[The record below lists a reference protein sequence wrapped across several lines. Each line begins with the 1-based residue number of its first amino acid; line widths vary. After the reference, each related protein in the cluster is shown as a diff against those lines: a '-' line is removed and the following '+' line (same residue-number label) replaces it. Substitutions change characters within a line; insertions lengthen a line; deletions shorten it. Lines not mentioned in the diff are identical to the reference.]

1 MTSPIPALDIG
12 PISKGARSHHP
23 LFAIGAVM
31 IGSYIA
37 SFDSR
42 LFSIGLADLK
52 GAFSLSF
59 DEGAWLGTAAFGS
72 QILIAPAVS
81 WLATVF
87 GVRRIFVVPSLLYAA
102 ISLIIPFVGDYEA
115 LLVLHVIRG
124 LLLGL
129 FVPATV
135 MIIFRNLSMSWW
147 LPAIALYA
155 FRTPFTLN
163 AGVSFGGFYAQTI
176 GWQWMYWQDALV
188 APLMGIF
195 MYLGA
200 PHERVNREL
209 LFKADWGGML
219 LFGVGLTLLYVGLDQ
234 GNRLNWLESG
244 VVVATLAGGVALIL
258 AFFMNESLVHEPWAS
273 ATVLMSRNISL
284 MLVATIF
291 FTLTCISNT
300 TLVPNFLATV
310 GQLRPEQTG
319 SLLLLYGTLPLF
331 ILVPACVFLLR
342 RIDKRFVM
350 MLGFSAFAA
359 ASLLGATLS
368 PDWRLDNFIPVVV
381 LQSIGY
387 SFTFLTVIVF
397 AVANLNPARATAFS
411 AYIQV
416 LRLGGTQIGVA
427 LMGTY
432 IRVREQV
439 HSNLLGQHLGNGDE
453 SVTQSLNAWT
463 SLFSADEM
471 SLGNAKAMSALSS
484 AVQKQAYVLAYID
497 GFWLTFWVGILGL
510 ATIVFMARSPA
521 GPFTPKG
528 TEA

>member
-1 MTSPIPALDIG
+1 
-12 PISKGARSHHP
+12 
-23 LFAIGAVM
+23 M

-42 LFSIGLADLK
+42 LFSIGLADLR
-52 GAFSLSF
+52 GAFSLGF
-59 DEGAWLGTAAFGS
+59 DEGAWLATAAFGA

-87 GVRRIFVVPSLLYAA
+87 GVRRIFVVPSLLYASV
-102 ISLIIPFVGDYEA
+102 SLFIPFVGNYEA
-115 LLVLHVIRG
+115 LLALHVARG

-135 MIIFRNLSMSWW
+135 MIIFRNLPMSWW

-155 FRTPFTLN
+155 FRTPFSLN
-163 AGVSFGGFYAQTI
+163 TGVSLGGFYAQTI
-176 GWQWMYWQDALV
+176 GWQWMYWQDALI
-188 APLMGIF
+188 APLMGVF

-219 LFGVGLTLLYVGLDQ
+219 LFGTSLTLLYVGLDQ
-234 GNRLNWLESG
+234 GYRLNWLESG
-244 VVVATLAGGVALIL
+244 IVVATLCGGGALML
-258 AFFMNESLVHEPWAS
+258 TFFLNEALVSEPWAS
-273 ATVLMSRNISL
+273 TTVLASRNISL
-284 MLVATIF
+284 MLIATIF

-319 SLLLLYGTLPLF
+319 SLLLFYGTLPLF
-331 ILVPACVFLLR
+331 VLMPVCVFLLR

-368 PDWRLDNFIPVVV
+368 SDWRLDDFVPVVL

-397 AVANLNPARATAFS
+397 AVANLNPTRATAFS
-411 AYIQV
+411 AYVQV

-432 IRVREQV
+432 LRVREQT
-439 HSNLLGQHLGNGDE
+439 HSNLLGQHLGSGDE
-453 SVTQSLNAWT
+453 TVTLTLNAWA
-463 SLFSADEM
+463 SKFSADDM
-471 SLGNAKAMSALSS
+471 DLGYARALSALSS
-484 AVQKQAYVLAYID
+484 ATQKQAYVLAYLD
-497 GFWLTFWVGILGL
+497 GFRLTFWMAILGL
-510 ATIVFMARSPA
+510 VTIVFMARSPA